1 MRTPRD
7 KSKFRKVHA
16 RPETSECPACGEEIR
31 FLWNG
36 KRFVSFVGSRLHI
49 DYHICTCVK
58 SGCPLRGRHFR
69 PEFLTTRVLPKREFG
84 LDVVSLIGYYRLK
97 DCLSFPKI
105 TAALADLHGVNISER
120 EVEDLFN
127 LYVALTTTDVR
138 TDPGLA
144 AKLKGQGG
152 IVLTIDAAKPES
164 SGDALWLMRDHI
176 SGEVLLGFVAR
187 NIDVGTLAAKIREV
201 ASLGIPI
208 SGVVSDGEPV
218 IVDAV
223 ELALPGKPH
232 QLCQYHFLA
241 NFAREATSLDSRLK
255 KGFADSLRGLSLF
268 ENATK
273 ATPSNR
279 PMETNIRGPASLTLD
294 AEPPKRKRSKKGG
307 DGADTRSSCGRITG
321 KKRSSFAISVK

>member
-7 KSKFRKVHA
+7 KSKFRKVHV
-16 RPETSECPACGEEIR
+16 RPETSECPACGEDIR

-49 DYHICTCVK
+49 DYHIYTCVK
-58 SGCPLRGRHFR
+58 SGCPLEGRHFR
-69 PEFLTTRVLPKREFG
+69 PEFLTTRVMSKREFG
-84 LDVVSLIGYYRLK
+84 LDVVALIGYYRLK

-105 TAALADLHGVNISER
+105 TAALADLHGVEISER

-127 LYVALTTTDVR
+127 LYVALTTTDVH

-164 SGDALWLMRDHI
+164 SGDALWLMRDHL

-187 NIDVGTLAAKIREV
+187 NIDVETLAAKIREV

-208 SGVVSDGEPV
+208 AGVVSDGEPV

-241 NFAREATSLDSRLK
+241 NFAREATSLDSALRKHLTDDLK
-255 KGFADSLRGLSLF
+255 GISLF
-268 ENATK
+268 ENAAK

-279 PMETNIRGPASLTLD
+279 PMETDIRGPASLTLGYD
-294 AEPPKRKRSKKGG
+294 RPRGVRLSALPAYPCEQAVGVRAGRLPKEAER
-307 DGADTRSSCGRITG
+307 
-321 KKRSSFAISVK
+321 F

>member
-7 KSKFRKVHA
+7 RSEFRKVHV
-16 RPETSECPACGEEIR
+16 RPETSECPACGEAIR

-36 KRFVSFVGSRLHI
+36 KRFVSFVGSRLHV
-49 DYHICTCVK
+49 DYHVYACVK
-58 SGCPLRGRHFR
+58 SGCPLEGRRFQ
-69 PEFLTTRVLPKREFG
+69 PEFLTARVLPKREFG
-84 LDVVSLIGYYRLK
+84 LDVIALIGYYRIK

-105 TAALADLHGVNISER
+105 TAALADLHGVKISER

-152 IVLTIDAAKPES
+152 IVLTIDAAKPEN

-176 SGEVLLGFVAR
+176 SGEVLFGFVAR

-201 ASLGIPI
+201 ASWGIPI
-208 SGVVSDGEPV
+208 AGVVSDGEPV
-218 IVDAV
+218 IVDAI

-268 ENATK
+268 ENAAK

-321 KKRSSFAISVK
+321 KKRSSFATSVK